1 MAEQILLIDSSLGG
15 RRAVVVLHWPGSVTP
30 GRLSIKLAGRR
41 PEGVNMYK
49 VWVQV
54 YGETTWHTNGMT
66 FDTRAE
72 AEAYGS
78 SLFARWTQVENWEV
92 REV

>member
-1 MAEQILLIDSSLGG
+1 
-15 RRAVVVLHWPGSVTP
+15 
-30 GRLSIKLAGRR
+30 
-41 PEGVNMYK
+41 MYK

-78 SLFARWTQVENWEV
+78 SLFDRWTQVENWEV